1 MLADFN
7 FLRPDWL
14 WVVPLVIVGVLL
26 LARRQLGPGN
36 WQNVVDPALAPHVL
50 SRSATRKADYRWW
63 LLGLGGVIAAVALA
77 GPAWQRIEQPVF
89 RSDQALV
96 VALDLSRSMD
106 AQDVAP
112 SRLIRAR
119 LKVLDMLERRGS
131 GQTAL
136 VVYSANAF
144 TVTPLTNDTDT
155 IAALVN
161 SLSTDIMPSRGSYP
175 IAAIEKGQQLLEQAG
190 ALVGEVLLVT
200 DGSSSPAAERV
211 ARDLKTSGYTL
222 SVLAVGTSEG
232 APIPQVGGGFV
243 TDQSGN
249 IAVPRLEAHSLR
261 ALATAGGGRFSQLST
276 DNRDLDYLLSG
287 EAGSRL
293 ASDESL
299 ATDRWRE
306 EGPWVVLLLLPLGAM
321 AFRRGWIM
329 VLLLFLLPPE
339 NQAYASTW
347 DDLWQT
353 RDQQAQALLEK
364 GAAGEAIELFKN
376 PDWKA
381 VAQYRAQDYEAS
393 AQAFAAQ
400 EDTRSLYNLG
410 NAMARQGEF
419 ESAIDAY
426 EQVLEIDPENA
437 DAEYNRDLLK
447 QAQEQQQQ
455 QNEGD
460 QQEPSDQQ
468 GEGEQSD
475 ESSESD
481 QESSDSSAQS
491 DSESEGD
498 SSQRDGEEASQEDLE
513 ALQEELQR
521 AAEEA
526 AQNEQQISQQQLT
539 PEELEALRREQ
550 EQQQA
555 MEQWLRRIP
564 NDPGGLLRR
573 KFRYQYQKSGKDQDG
588 NNTWPDDEVQPW

>member
-14 WVVPLVIVGVLL
+14 WAVPLVIVGVLL
-26 LARRQLGPGN
+26 LARRQLGPGS

-63 LLGLGGVIAAVALA
+63 LLGLGGVIAVVALA

-112 SRLIRAR
+112 SRLTRAR
-119 LKVLDMLERRGS
+119 LKILDMLERRGS

-190 ALVGEVLLVT
+190 ALVGEVLLIT

-232 APIPQVGGGFV
+232 APIPQQGGGFV

-261 ALATAGGGRFSQLST
+261 ALAAAGGGRFSQLST

-329 VLLLFLLPPE
+329 VLLLFLMPPE

-353 RDQQAQALLEK
+353 RDQQAQALLEE
-364 GAAGEAIELFKN
+364 GAAAEATEVFEN

-393 AQAFAAQ
+393 AQAFAEQ

-419 ESAIDAY
+419 KSAIDAY

-455 QNEGD
+455 NAGD

-475 ESSESD
+475 ESGESD
-481 QESSDSSAQS
+481 QENSDSSAQS
-491 DSESEGD
+491 DSDSEGD
-498 SSQRDGEEASQEDLE
+498 SSQRDGEEANQEDLD

-526 AQNEQQISQQQLT
+526 AQNEQQMAQQQLT

-550 EQQQA
+550 EQEQA